1 MIAMSPSQQHNNTV
15 SLGTDSIRR
24 LLPRY
29 AVPAIIAM
37 ASSSLYNIIDSIFI
51 GHGVGGAAISGMAI
65 TLPIMNIASAFGSL
79 VGVGAASR
87 ISIRLGEGNRRA
99 AEKILGNAVL
109 LNLTFGLVVMGV
121 MLGFLDEI
129 LRFFSGDR
137 ASEETI
143 EYAREFMQIIMAGNV
158 VTHLYLS
165 LNEQLRASGYPI
177 KSMAVMLTAVSV
189 CIVLNPLFIFVF
201 GWGIRGSAIA
211 TVIAQLSALTIQLFH
226 YTSKK
231 SFLRF
236 HRRCFRF
243 ERKIVVAIVS
253 IGLAPFLLNICSSL
267 VVRFINTSLLAYGG
281 TGADDII
288 SQAAFEGDVGDV
300 YVGAYGIMNRV
311 LLLFVMIVLGLNQGM
326 QPIVGYNYGAKQYG
340 RVIKALKYTV
350 VCAMCV
356 TTTAFL
362 IGRFFP
368 EQVAS
373 AFVDA
378 RNGGADEAMIKVVS
392 QGLRIVLLL
401 YPLVGFQIVAGN
413 FFQYIGRAPL
423 AIFMSMTRQLLF
435 LVPLLIFLPSRY
447 GALGVWSSMPI
458 ADSVS
463 ITLAAILLSFQI
475 RKLRRAERLQ
485 RFGR

>member
-1 MIAMSPSQQHNNTV
+1 MEENRQHNNTV
-15 SLGTDSIRR
+15 SLGTDPLRR

-65 TLPIMNIASAFGSL
+65 TLPIMNIASAFGAL

-87 ISIRLGEGNRRA
+87 ISIRLGEGNLHA
-99 AEKILGNAVL
+99 AEKTLGNAVL
-109 LNLTFGLVVMGV
+109 LNLTLGLVVMGV
-121 MLGFLDEI
+121 MLGFLDPI
-129 LRFFSGDR
+129 LRFFSGAQ

-143 EYAREFMQIIMAGNV
+143 DYARQFMQIIMGGNV
-158 VTHLYLS
+158 ITHLYLS
-165 LNEQLRASGYPI
+165 LNEQLRASGYPV
-177 KSMAVMLTAVSV
+177 KSMAVMLTAVGV

-201 GWGIRGSAIA
+201 GWGIRGSALA
-211 TVIAQLSALTIQLFH
+211 TVIAQASALAILLVH
-226 YTSKK
+226 YNSKK
-231 SFLRF
+231 NFLRF

-243 ERKIVVAIVS
+243 DGKIIAAILS
-253 IGLAPFLLNICSSL
+253 IGLSPFLLNICASL
-267 VVRFINTSLLAYGG
+267 VVRFINTSLLEYGG

-288 SQAAFEGDVGDV
+288 SQATFAGNAGDV

-311 LLLFVMIVLGLNQGM
+311 LLLFVMIVMGLNQGM

-340 RVIKALKYTV
+340 RVIKALKYTT
-350 VCAMCV
+350 VCAVCV

-362 IGRFFP
+362 IGMFFP

-378 RNGGADEAMIKVVS
+378 SHGGADSAMIDVVS
-392 QGLRIVLLL
+392 QGLGIVLLVF
-401 YPLVGFQIVAGN
+401 PAVGFQIVAGN

-435 LVPLLIFLPSRY
+435 LVPLLILLPPRY
-447 GALGVWSSMPI
+447 GAMGVWASMPC
-458 ADSVS
+458 ADSISAVV
-463 ITLAAILLSFQI
+463 AAVLLFFQI
-475 RKLRRAERLQ
+475 RKLRRAEHLQ
-485 RFGR
+485 HFGRLR

>member
-1 MIAMSPSQQHNNTV
+1 MEDNQQRNNTV
-15 SLGTDSIRR
+15 SLGTDPIRR

-29 AVPAIIAM
+29 AIPAIIAM
-37 ASSSLYNIIDSIFI
+37 ASASLYNIIDSIFI

-65 TLPIMNIASAFGSL
+65 TLPIMNIASAFGAM

-87 ISIRLGEGNRRA
+87 ISIRLGEGNLRA
-99 AEKILGNAVL
+99 AEKTLGNAVL
-109 LNLTFGLVVMGV
+109 LNLAFGLLIMGV
-121 MLGFLDEI
+121 MLGFLDPV
-129 LRFFSGDR
+129 LRFFSGAQ

-143 EYAREFMQIIMAGNV
+143 EYARQFMQIIMAGNV

-165 LNEQLRASGYPI
+165 LNEQLRASGYPV
-177 KSMAVMLTAVSV
+177 KSMAVMLTAVGV

-201 GWGIRGSAIA
+201 GWGIRGSAVA
-211 TVIAQLSALTIQLFH
+211 TVIAQSSALAILLVH
-226 YTSKK
+226 YNSKK

-243 ERKIVVAIVS
+243 DRKIVVAILS
-253 IGLAPFLLNICSSL
+253 IGLSPFLLNICASL
-267 VVRFINTSLLAYGG
+267 VVRFVNTSLLKYGG
-281 TGADDII
+281 TGAGDVI
-288 SQAAFEGDVGDV
+288 SQAAFAGDAGDV

-326 QPIVGYNYGAKQYG
+326 QPIVGYNYGAKQYD
-340 RVIKALKYTV
+340 RVIRALKYTIT
-350 VCAMCV
+350 CAVGVMTV
-356 TTTAFL
+356 AFM
-362 IGRFFP
+362 IGQLFP

-378 RNGGADEAMIKVVS
+378 SKGGADKAMIEVVS

-401 YPLVGFQIVAGN
+401 YPAVGFQIVAGN

-435 LVPLLIFLPSRY
+435 LVPLLIFLPPRY
-447 GALGVWSSMPI
+447 GALGVWSTMPI
-458 ADSVS
+458 ADSLS
-463 ITLAAILLSFQI
+463 IVIAATLLFFQI
-475 RKLRRAERLQ
+475 RKLRRAQ
-485 RFGR
+485 RGQHFGKL